1 MQSTYT
7 AASWARDPAASG
19 TCREGPL
26 LTDPWPSSGGAGVSP
41 RPEERGCGSGDE
53 HKPAVSTSL
62 TETFPRHA
70 TMATGRLSSGVAG
83 RGEGDRGH
91 GLREE
96 GPTASQVVL
105 FFDPRFGP
113 SFSLI
118 AAATKCMSTM
128 SCVTQYTLR
137 RWCSSFGTRVANCVQ

>member
-1 MQSTYT
+1 MATT
-7 AASWARDPAASG
+7 AD
-19 TCREGPL
+19 
-26 LTDPWPSSGGAGVSP
+26 D
-41 RPEERGCGSGDE
+41 
-53 HKPAVSTSL
+53 HKPAGG
-62 TETFPRHA
+62 
-70 TMATGRLSSGVAG
+70 GRLSSGVAG

-105 FFDPRFGP
+105 FFDRFGP

-128 SCVTQYTLR
+128 LCVTQYTLR
-137 RWCSSFGTRVANCVQ
+137 RRCSSFGMRVANCVKGSSAVAIYAALFFDPRGRPGPRRRPRRR

>member
-1 MQSTYT
+1 MRSTYT

-53 HKPAVSTSL
+53 HKSSVSPST
-62 TETFPRHA
+62 TETLPRIA
-70 TMATGRLSSGVAG
+70 TMATTADDHKPAGGGRLSSGVAG

-96 GPTASQVVL
+96 GPTASQVVR
-105 FFDPRFGP
+105 FVDPRFCP
-113 SFSLI
+113 SFSAI
-118 AAATKCMSTM
+118 A
-128 SCVTQYTLR
+128 R
-137 RWCSSFGTRVANCVQ
+137 RHEVHEYDVVRHAVHPEAP